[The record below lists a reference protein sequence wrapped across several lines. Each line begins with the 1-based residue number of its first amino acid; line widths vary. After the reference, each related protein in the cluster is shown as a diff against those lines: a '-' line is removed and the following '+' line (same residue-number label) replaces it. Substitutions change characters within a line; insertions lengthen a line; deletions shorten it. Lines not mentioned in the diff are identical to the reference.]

1 MTEFRYEKKKVS
13 ILIPVY
19 NRELLLEECIESTLN
34 QTYDNFEVVIVDN
47 ASTDRTWEV
56 CQAWAMRDERI
67 RIFRNDENL
76 GPVRNWQR
84 CLDEATGEFCKFLFS
99 DDKLMP
105 DCLDRMVK
113 VMTTSNCGVVVSSVL
128 VGTSEKTATTYYKQQ
143 HLRSISHPEY
153 LNDVLVDGSLP
164 VSPGATLLRT
174 ELARTTL
181 KTDFPT
187 RTKRRYASHGAG
199 PDLMLILSSI
209 NSSVAIAIDEPL
221 SFFRAH
227 PDSLTLSK
235 MKTEV
240 SDSYRSVIAWVLQS
254 EYSKKQRDRYIAL
267 EWLRQIK
274 LQRKFI
280 SLTTF
285 SKEYEGKGGLFENAT
300 LLIEVCR
307 HMLHKIL
314 RQPTPSVLTSN
325 GSSDLK
331 IERH

>member
-1 MTEFRYEKKKVS
+1 MTELQYEKNKVS

-19 NRELLLEECIESTLN
+19 NRELLLEECIQSALN

-47 ASTDRTWEV
+47 ASTDKTWKV
-56 CQAWAMRDERI
+56 CQAWAERDDRI
-67 RIFRNDENL
+67 RIYRNDENI

-105 DCLDRMVK
+105 DCLSKMVG
-113 VMTTSNCGVVVSSVL
+113 VMKTTNCGVVVSSVL
-128 VGTSEKTATTYYKQQ
+128 VGTDESSAAIYYKQT
-143 HLRSISHPEY
+143 HLRQIIHPEY

-181 KTDFPT
+181 KADFPT

-199 PDLMLILSSI
+199 PDLMLILSAVHS
-209 NSSVAIAIDEPL
+209 NTAITIDEPL
-221 SFFRAH
+221 NFFRAH

-240 SDSYRSVIAWVLQS
+240 SDSYRSVIAWVLQN
-254 EYSKKQRDRYIAL
+254 EYSQKQRDRYIAL
-267 EWLRQIK
+267 EWLRQIN
-274 LQRKFI
+274 LRRKFI
-280 SLTTF
+280 SLTKF
-285 SKEYEGKGGLFENAT
+285 SKEYEGKGGLSETTT
-300 LLIEVCR
+300 LVVEVFR
-307 HMLHKIL
+307 YLVHKML
-314 RQPTPSVLTSN
+314 RQPTPPL
-325 GSSDLK
+325 LK
-331 IERH
+331 PE